1 MGKATGWE
9 MSGASSATCLL
20 FAGDPG
26 LAQGCWGV
34 RPSSPDVL
42 QGSSCFA
49 VAQHGEHLAVS
60 CDAHIPLDSRV
71 LRGPAHQVLSQGW
84 KSFHRLRPV
93 LRPTSWFALRGC
105 NFGEAARAGHRGAL
119 PRAAPCATAR
129 LFFSTQGR
137 PRQPQILTAVEDK
150 SRGSENQLWGTR
162 SGSTGAWPGPS
173 TGLGHG
179 PAASPPS
186 DHGQDPSPPVF
197 VVLFLKHQRRTPTS
211 VCWKRGVSPP
221 LSAAAK
227 SPAHFQTRRS

>member
-1 MGKATGWE
+1 MGTCT
-9 MSGASSATCLL
+9 SGA
-20 FAGDPG
+20 FP
-26 LAQGCWGV
+26 
-34 RPSSPDVL
+34 
-42 QGSSCFA
+42 
-49 VAQHGEHLAVS
+49 
-60 CDAHIPLDSRV
+60 
-71 LRGPAHQVLSQGW
+71 GW

-93 LRPTSWFALRGC
+93 LRPTSWSVLRGC
-105 NFGEAARAGHRGAL
+105 NLGEGARAGHRRAL
-119 PRAAPCATAR
+119 PRAAPCAMAR
-129 LFFSTQGR
+129 LFFSTPGS
-137 PRQPQILTAVEDK
+137 PRQPQIPTAVDK
-150 SRGSENQLWGTR
+150 SRGSEKQLWGTR
-162 SGSTGAWPGPS
+162 SGSAGAWPGPS

>member
-1 MGKATGWE
+1 MGKAIGWE
-9 MSGASSATCLL
+9 MFGASSATCPL

-26 LAQGCWGV
+26 LAQGCWGGSE
-34 RPSSPDVL
+34 PHPQMSSEIPPAL
-42 QGSSCFA
+42 
-49 VAQHGEHLAVS
+49 HGEHLAVS
-60 CDAHIPLDSRV
+60 CDAHIPLTSRA
-71 LRGPAHQVLSQGW
+71 LWGPAHQVLSQGW
-84 KSFHRLRPV
+84 KSLRSV
-93 LRPTSWFALRGC
+93 LRPTSWSALRGC
-105 NFGEAARAGHRGAL
+105 NFGEGARAGHRRAL

-162 SGSTGAWPGPS
+162 FGSAGAWPGPS